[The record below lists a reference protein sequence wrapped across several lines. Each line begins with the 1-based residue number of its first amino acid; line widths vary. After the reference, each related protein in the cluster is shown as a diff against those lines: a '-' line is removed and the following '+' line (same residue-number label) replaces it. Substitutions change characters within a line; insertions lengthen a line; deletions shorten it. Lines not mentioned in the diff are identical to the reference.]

1 MNQNNQSDQSSEKKA
16 PEIDEPIL
24 DLTESADTTQES
36 GGDASMEVDPLAAT
50 IVDESFDDGFDDDQ
64 DDDDF
69 VDSLGMEIGAQDD
82 EEEDFSAPGYETDEV
97 SLADVPGALDVSPEQ
112 LDAALERVIQKMFYD
127 RIDRIL
133 VNVIEKRVKM
143 EIDRI
148 KGMERSKHCPR

>member
-1 MNQNNQSDQSSEKKA
+1 MNENNQPDQSSEKKA
-16 PEIDEPIL
+16 TKIDEPIL
-24 DLTESADTTQES
+24 DLTETVGGTQES
-36 GGDASMEVDPLAAT
+36 GGDASTEVDPLAAT
-50 IVDESFDDGFDDDQ
+50 IVDDGFDDQFDDDQ

-69 VDSLGMEIGAQDD
+69 VDSLGMEIGVEDD
-82 EEEDFSAPGYETDEV
+82 EEEDSSAPGFETDEL
-97 SLADVPGALDVSPEQ
+97 SFADVSPEQ

-148 KGMERSKHCPR
+148 KGMLLDEEGGDA